1 MRRKSGLVGLLIVAL
16 LASMGAVAKK
26 EVAGSKQMSS
36 AGRTNMGL
44 ALSYL
49 RSGDLKVALD
59 YANKA
64 NRTDGGA
71 SEVHT
76 MLGMIYAQVN
86 DHGKA
91 QQEYLRSVSLAPTDG
106 NTLNAYGAY
115 ACGQGKFEVADEQ
128 FNKALADPFYRQQ
141 EQSLFNAGKCAKNA
155 GQLAKAEGYLRRALE
170 KAPDHRDSLY
180 TLAEVELAQ
189 GSPMD
194 ARAFVQR
201 LDSLGTTDART
212 LELAARIEDAAGD
225 ARAASRYRQRMRDL
239 PTSTAT
245 PSEGGTNQP

>member
-1 MRRKSGLVGLLIVAL
+1 MRRNLGLVFVVILALVAS
-16 LASMGAVAKK
+16 ADISAKK
-26 EVAGSKQMSS
+26 DVVGSKQMSS

-64 NRTDGGA
+64 NRTDSGA

-76 MLGMIYAQVN
+76 MLGMIYAQIN

-91 QQEYLRSVSLAPTDG
+91 LQEYQRSVALAPTDG

-115 ACGQGKFEVADEQ
+115 ACGQGKYDVADEQ
-128 FNKALADPFYRQQ
+128 FNKAIVDPFYRQQ

-155 GQLAKAEGYLRRALE
+155 GQLAKSEGYLRRALA

-180 TLAEVELAQ
+180 MLAEVELAQ
-189 GSPMD
+189 GAPMD
-194 ARAFVQR
+194 ARAFIQR
-201 LDSLGTTDART
+201 LDSLGAADART
-212 LELAARIEDAAGD
+212 LELAARIEDVAGD

-245 PSEGGTNQP
+245 PPEGGTNQP

>member
-1 MRRKSGLVGLLIVAL
+1 MRRSFGVLLVLVVAIA
-16 LASMGAVAKK
+16 ASASVLAKK
-26 EVAGSKQMSS
+26 DVVGNKQMSS

-49 RSGDLKVALD
+49 RSGDLKTALE
-59 YANKA
+59 YASKA
-64 NRTDGGA
+64 NRTDGGS

-76 MLGMIYAQVN
+76 MLGMIYAQIN
-86 DHGKA
+86 DNGKA
-91 QQEYLRSVSLAPTDG
+91 LQEYQRSVALAPTDG

-115 ACGQGKFEVADEQ
+115 ACSQGKFDIADEQ
-128 FNKALADPFYRQQ
+128 FNRAIADPFYRQP

-155 GQLAKAEGYLRRALE
+155 GQMAKSEAYLRRALD

-189 GSPMD
+189 GSAMD

-201 LDSLGTTDART
+201 LDSLGAADART

-239 PTSTAT
+239 STSTAT
-245 PSEGGTNQP
+245 PTEGGTSQP